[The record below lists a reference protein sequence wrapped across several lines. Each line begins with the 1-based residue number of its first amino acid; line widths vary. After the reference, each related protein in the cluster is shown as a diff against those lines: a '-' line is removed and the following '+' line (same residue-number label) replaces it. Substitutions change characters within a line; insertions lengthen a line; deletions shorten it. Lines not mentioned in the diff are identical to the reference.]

1 MYSVFVGELMQ
12 NDDNYDY
19 YYQKIEFHVF
29 KTVESAW
36 DWILKITGE
45 EAYPYEFYDNKD
57 RDDTLN
63 FDPMWEAVQ
72 GTGSTFS
79 LVGRKI
85 YLIFKTPLE

>member
-12 NDDNYDY
+12 NDDNYSY
-19 YYQKIEFHVF
+19 YYRKIEFHVF
-29 KTVESAW
+29 QTVENAW
-36 DWILKITGE
+36 DWILKTTGE
-45 EAYPYEFYDNKD
+45 EAYPYESYDNKD

-72 GTGSTFS
+72 GISTWS
-79 LVGRKI
+79 LVGCKI